1 MNLSSKTTVYA
12 AVLASLLVGCAYQR
26 SVTLSST
33 ELPEEIFAIP
43 QENNYSTSN
52 VALFKF
58 TEPSFAPGMGKE
70 AAQCLYR
77 ELLKNR
83 VFLNVTREL
92 GVADIRIENVIK
104 IARSKKYDLL
114 ITGDLLYYHD
124 GSLHQPARA
133 DEQIRVIDVST
144 NRTLWYAKAVD
155 IGTAAPYADYI
166 FIEGR
171 GAHAPTARTLLKR
184 NAEKFCRML
193 LNLPRQER
201 SDIVP
206 RYVEFSEHE
215 GDPAPSTVPKK
226 CLYAETESRDAQK
239 ALEEERLVEE
249 GLRQEAKAL
258 REGAERERFLNE
270 HIYFELDKS
279 RVLPDAK
286 EILERKAEWLAAHP
300 EVSVIIEGH
309 CDERGTNSLNM
320 ELGHRRAQSAK
331 NCLVDLGIVPER
343 LTTVSYGR
351 QRPLKAGH
359 NEAAWAK
366 NRRAEFVMK

>member
-1 MNLSSKTTVYA
+1 MDYYKGFETMNLAFKITVYT
-12 AVLASLLVGCAYQR
+12 AVIASLLVGCAYQR
-26 SVTLSST
+26 SVTLSPT
-33 ELPEEIFAIP
+33 GLPEEIFATP

-114 ITGDLLYYHD
+114 ITGDLLYYLD

-166 FIEGR
+166 FVEGR

-193 LNLPRQER
+193 LHSPPQER

-206 RYVEFSEHE
+206 RYVEFSQHD
-215 GDPAPSTVPKK
+215 GDSAPSAVPKK
-226 CLYAETESRDAQK
+226 CLSVEAESRDAQK
-239 ALEEERLVEE
+239 ALEERRLREE
-249 GLRQEAKAL
+249 PLHQEATAL
-258 REGAERERFLNE
+258 TERAERERFLNE

-279 RVLPDAK
+279 RLLPEAE
-286 EILERKAEWLAAHP
+286 EILGRKAKWLAARP

-309 CDERGTNSLNM
+309 CDERGT
-320 ELGHRRAQSAK
+320 
-331 NCLVDLGIVPER
+331 
-343 LTTVSYGR
+343 TV
-351 QRPLKAGH
+351 
-359 NEAAWAK
+359 
-366 NRRAEFVMK
+366 